1 MRKSVDAAT
10 DNYSPQ
16 IIYIYIYIYIHTQSV
31 TLIAGMG
38 KASKEVLKL

>member
-1 MRKSVDAAT
+1 LDLRKSVDAAT

-16 IIYIYIYIYIHTQSV
+16 IIYIYIYTQSV